1 MKRSGNLWNSRSVS
15 RNTTGSW
22 FASSWLR
29 MKAGFIAISCQR
41 YSSDPS
47 NTLSAPEPSWAGIS
61 MALQQILFRSHEES
75 RRFVLVAY
83 LGEYSETPTNVL
95 SFCLHCELMS
105 VFSLLTS
112 IPRFSIVSN
121 FGSCS

>member
-1 MKRSGNLWNSRSVS
+1 MKTSKPDAVSSLLRASIATTQHCAPNSRLIS
-15 RNTTGSW
+15 RINSGRFTAAVLT
-22 FASSWLR
+22 
-29 MKAGFIAISCQR
+29 
-41 YSSDPS
+41 D
-47 NTLSAPEPSWAGIS
+47 TLSAPEPSWAGIS

-83 LGEYSETPTNVL
+83 LGEYSETPTNLL

-121 FGSCS
+121 FSSCS